1 MHAIL
6 IFVLVH
12 TNQSKFDTSAI
23 TMVVV
28 NKAPKL
34 YNEYLI
40 YLYVK
45 RLYVVFPFTVK
56 DSFQTESKLTQ
67 QNHGLNN
74 LKKMELIW
82 YIAILCVVKSCY
94 ADFFSDLDKLDIDAQ
109 LHEIDIMLEK
119 LDDESDDLVDDD
131 SDTFDGF
138 TGGPC
143 KFKCKKGKYKIT
155 NALFFI

>member
-1 MHAIL
+1 MCKAL
-6 IFVLVH
+6 ICC
-12 TNQSKFDTSAI
+12 
-23 TMVVV
+23 
-28 NKAPKL
+28 
-34 YNEYLI
+34 
-40 YLYVK
+40 
-45 RLYVVFPFTVK
+45 FPFTVK
-56 DSFQTESKLTQ
+56 IHSKKKVNTQ

-74 LKKMELIW
+74 LKGMDLIW
-82 YIAILCVVKSCY
+82 YITILCVVKSCY

-143 KFKCKKGKYKIT
+143 KFKCKKGKYINDECSFLKLNICHIYQHLPFT
-155 NALFFI
+155 RHQHLSSA